1 MSQFLSC
8 TNHDKTKS
16 YEKCYKT
23 NSQSSL
29 VIGIRSHFYIYGF
42 TKEKSDRGY
51 VNIIKNERER
61 ERERE
66 RFTSRSRHC
75 SQSNGSGS
83 FSWRSTLV
91 WTAWSVLS
99 EWSLKN
105 FLFREV
111 LLSDSGDELILLLFT
126 TNCVGAKES
135 SGNSISHKV
144 LFFINQYLYM

>member
-29 VIGIRSHFYIYGF
+29 VIGIRSHFYIYQR
-42 TKEKSDRGY
+42 KIWQRLCQYNQEW
-51 VNIIKNERER
+51 ER

-111 LLSDSGDELILLLFT
+111 LLSDSGDELILLLFK